1 MTELEKMG
9 FNNAGYQKLY
19 SGFTGEYINT
29 LIYTGPTYYQRLM
42 KFTSDTVYAIS
53 KGRTDELTRQ
63 PLVGKARHGS
73 LRLGEMEVW
82 VCDNAP
88 VVRFMNKKI

>member
-1 MTELEKMG
+1 M
-9 FNNAGYQKLY
+9 
-19 SGFTGEYINT
+19 
-29 LIYTGPTYYQRLM
+29 GPTYYQRLM

-82 VCDNAP
+82 VCQNAP
-88 VVRFMNKKI
+88 VVNFKTSKKLTASLFNKTGKTAKLFGKSLKL